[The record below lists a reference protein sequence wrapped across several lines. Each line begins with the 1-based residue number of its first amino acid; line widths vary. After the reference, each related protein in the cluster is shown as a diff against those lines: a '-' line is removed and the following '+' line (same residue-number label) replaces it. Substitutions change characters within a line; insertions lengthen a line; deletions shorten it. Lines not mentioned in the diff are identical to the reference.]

1 MTFRW
6 TWSSALAT
14 VLLLHFSLTNAG
26 EDKKASA
33 NQPAAHK
40 AGTAASAQAGP
51 PHTVS
56 ARQGYD
62 LRLWIS
68 NFGTVGGVA
77 RPTNSP
83 PEVLGCEFPAGS
95 DVEHLYGA
103 GVWIGGIVDTARPG
117 RPPSQATLVSTGY
130 EGWAG
135 PLQELYPSD
144 SPLDMIWTASVS
156 DSTKPAGWD
165 EYWGSSLPFV
175 PVSDQDFY
183 CTYTDT
189 FNTAIQQH
197 VPLRIKVIQKS
208 YAWVGGYADAI
219 VPIEYW
225 IINVGTKIIKDAYI
239 GYFTDTD
246 LGPYYVTTANGYTH
260 DFWTQNFTGYY
271 KELRTAYC
279 FNPVD
284 RGSTPLGVTLLGTP
298 RPLDSLKYSFRWY
311 RGEESPT
318 PDPERYKWLSSGEI
332 KPDQSINDLSDT
344 RFLFGF
350 GAFDIKPNDTLKI
363 VMAIISGNDL
373 DDLKENAIRA
383 LKLAQRG
390 YKVPI
395 TPPSPPLHV
404 NLGQRRVELDW
415 KWRPGDKGIDPETVV
430 DDSNKIA
437 QADTTK
443 NGKVFEGYK
452 LYRSENPSGGVASFT
467 LLRQV
472 DMIDPW
478 SQNTG
483 LEYQFIDS
491 NLVRGKTY
499 WYAVTSFTIPDYSI
513 VSAKNPDGSVTTDTI
528 LVQPLESSV
537 LANATRV
544 DLPFATS
551 QKVGQVTV
559 VPNPYRTDANYTL
572 ESGGWEGRSISWN
585 EGKRVI
591 KFIYLPQECTIR
603 IFTLV
608 GELVATI
615 EHRPGMPG
623 YDPDRGEEDW
633 HLFSQSNRAIASG
646 VYLFTVESDLGRQV
660 GKFVIIK

>member
-1 MTFRW
+1 MKFRS
-6 TWSSALAT
+6 TWSS
-14 VLLLHFSLTNAG
+14 LLLMVVFVLSWASGADN
-26 EDKKASA
+26 KKGATA
-33 NQPAAHK
+33 QPPLQK
-40 AGTAASAQAGP
+40 NVSTSSTQAGP
-51 PHTVS
+51 PNVQTI
-56 ARQGYD
+56 RQGYD

-68 NFGTVGGVA
+68 NYGCVGGVA
-77 RPTNSP
+77 RPQNSP
-83 PEVLGCEFPAGS
+83 PQVLGCEFPAGS
-95 DVEHLYGA
+95 DIEHLYGA
-103 GVWIGGIVDTARPG
+103 GIWIGGLLDTARQGHPA
-117 RPPSQATLVSTGY
+117 SLATLVTTGY

-135 PLQELYPSD
+135 PLYELYPSD
-144 SPLDMIWTASVS
+144 NPQDKIWTASVS
-156 DSTKPAGWD
+156 DSNKPAGWD
-165 EYWGSSLPFV
+165 EYWGSSLPFK

-189 FNTAIQQH
+189 FFTSIASH
-197 VPLRIKVIQKS
+197 VPLHVKVIQKS
-208 YAWVGGYADAI
+208 YSWIGGYADAI
-219 VPIEYW
+219 IPLEYW
-225 IINVGTKIIKDAYI
+225 IINVGTKTIQQAYI

-246 LGPYYVTTANGYTH
+246 LGPYYVTLANGYNH

-271 KELRTAYC
+271 KDLRTGYC

-284 RGSTPLGVTLLGTP
+284 RGSTPLGVTLLSTP

-311 RGEESPT
+311 KGEESPS
-318 PDPERYKWLSSGEI
+318 PDAERYKWLSSGEI
-332 KPDQSINDLSDT
+332 KPDQSINDLADT

-350 GAFDIKPNDTLKI
+350 GSFNIKPGDTLKI
-363 VMAIISGNDL
+363 VMAMISGNDL

-404 NLGQRRVELDW
+404 NIGQRRVELDW
-415 KWRPGDKGIDPETVV
+415 KWRPGDKGVDPETVV

-437 QADTTK
+437 QADTNK
-443 NGKVFEGYK
+443 KGKIFEGYK
-452 LYRSENPSGGVASFT
+452 LYRSENPAGGVSSFT

-483 LEYQFIDS
+483 LEYQFVDS

-499 WYAVTSFTIPDYSI
+499 WYAVTSFSIPDYSI
-513 VSAKNPDGSVTTDTI
+513 VTAKNPDGSTTTDTI

-544 DLPFATS
+544 DLPFAS
-551 QKVGQVTV
+551 SHELGKVTV

-572 ESGGWEGRSISWN
+572 ENGGWEGRGINWN
-585 EGKRVI
+585 ETNRLI
-591 KFIYLPQECTIR
+591 KFIYLPPNCTIR

-615 EHRPGMPG
+615 EHRPGSPG
-623 YDPDRGEEDW
+623 YDPERGEEDW

-646 VYLFTVESDLGRQV
+646 VYLFTVESDFGRQV